1 MMKILMK
8 MKCCLILVL
17 FQSVILHAQNK
28 DTNNQAIDFAFGVGK
43 AGASPAIGY
52 EKLYGIGKAKKL
64 KIGYGLRYTGYFAND
79 KDIHFRTAPAMLT
92 SGKYSIVALFSE
104 DILNQIDTLHM
115 HNISTNSFNI
125 NTRFEYGLSKKI
137 ELGFNIDLIGFTFG
151 KKQEAVFSAEVS
163 DSQGKSNNSKTFSAR
178 PTALNLLLISD
189 SDIGSLNSEMYLRY
203 WASPKVGIR
212 AGASFQFIEYK
223 TNQKV
228 AFNNDR
234 FRTKQLLPF
243 IALTYKF

>member
-1 MMKILMK
+1 MKYSLIIL
-8 MKCCLILVL
+8 LL
-17 FQSVILHAQNK
+17 FSAIKIKAQNK
-28 DTNNQAIDFAFGVGK
+28 ETNSHAIDFSFGVGK

-52 EKLYGIGKAKKL
+52 ENLYGIGKAKKL
-64 KIGYGLRYTGYFAND
+64 KIGYGLRYTGYFAQD
-79 KDIHFRTAPAMLT
+79 KDIHFRTAPAKLT
-92 SGKYSIVALFSE
+92 SGRYSIFALFSD

-115 HNISTNSFNI
+115 HNLSTNSFNI
-125 NTRFEYGLSKKI
+125 NTRFEYSVTKRI
-137 ELGFNIDLIGFTFG
+137 DLGFNIDIIGFTFG
-151 KKQEAVFSAEVS
+151 KQQEALFSGEVS
-163 DSQGKSNNSKTFSAR
+163 DSQGKANNGKTFNVKPA
-178 PTALNLLLISD
+178 ALNLLLISD

-223 TNQKV
+223 SNQKV
-228 AFNNDR
+228 AFDNDR